1 MIYNLTV
8 KQALDT
14 YIESNLRYVML
25 HKSET
30 LAIIE
35 IISNYRDNKGNRIY
49 DDADNSISNPIIQIL
64 TYGQES
70 GEFRNFNPNIMS
82 QLIRSSIDVMSAKIA
97 LSEITDID
105 NLINEIIQTYNLAVM
120 GEKI

>member
-49 DDADNSISNPIIQIL
+49 DDTDNSISNPIIQI
-64 TYGQES
+64 
-70 GEFRNFNPNIMS
+70 
-82 QLIRSSIDVMSAKIA
+82 
-97 LSEITDID
+97 
-105 NLINEIIQTYNLAVM
+105 YNLAVV